1 MPFGL
6 GWPEL
11 VIILVIVLVIFG
23 ASRVPEIGRALGK
36 GIREFRGSVSEV
48 KEGVEGKA
56 TDSSAAEQEE
66 TKLSEGDITGTN
78 TLFASSGEQEK
89 AESTSDKPSA

>member
-11 VIILVIVLVIFG
+11 TIILVIVLVIFG

-36 GIREFRGSVSEV
+36 GIREFKGSVSDA
-48 KEGVEGKA
+48 KESVG
-56 TDSSAAEQEE
+56 DQPAA
-66 TKLSEGDITGTN
+66 D
-78 TLFASSGEQEK
+78 ASSQRK
-89 AESTSDKPSA
+89 ADDEASPPKN

>member
-11 VIILVIVLVIFG
+11 TIILIIVLVIFG

-56 TDSSAAEQEE
+56 EDSGNREKDEPS
-66 TKLSEGDITGTN
+66 SE
-78 TLFASSGEQEK
+78 
-89 AESTSDKPSA
+89 KPSA

>member
-11 VIILVIVLVIFG
+11 TIILVILLVLFG

-36 GIREFRGSVSEV
+36 GIKEFRGSVSEV
-48 KEGVEGKA
+48 KDEIEGKSEEKETA
-56 TDSSAAEQEE
+56 T
-66 TKLSEGDITGTN
+66 
-78 TLFASSGEQEK
+78 
-89 AESTSDKPSA
+89 AESSSTKS

>member
-11 VIILVIVLVIFG
+11 TIILIIVLVIFG

-36 GIREFRGSVSEV
+36 GIREFRGSVSEA
-48 KEGVEGKA
+48 KEGLEGKA
-56 TDSSAAEQEE
+56 PDSAPAA
-66 TKLSEGDITGTN
+66 
-78 TLFASSGEQEK
+78 GEQEK
-89 AESTSDKPSA
+89 AESTSDKPSS

>member
-11 VIILVIVLVIFG
+11 AIILVIVLVIFG

-36 GIREFRGSVSEV
+36 GIREFKGSVNDV
-48 KEGVEGKA
+48 KESVGDQPAADESSQRKA
-56 TDSSAAEQEE
+56 DDE
-66 TKLSEGDITGTN
+66 
-78 TLFASSGEQEK
+78 ASPPK
-89 AESTSDKPSA
+89 N

>member
-11 VIILVIVLVIFG
+11 TIILVIVLVIFG

-36 GIREFRGSVSEV
+36 GIREFKGSVSDV
-48 KEGVEGKA
+48 KESVGDKPAPE
-56 TDSSAAEQEE
+56 SAASEKTEE
-66 TKLSEGDITGTN
+66 
-78 TLFASSGEQEK
+78 SSSVK
-89 AESTSDKPSA
+89 S

>member
-56 TDSSAAEQEE
+56 ADSGSVEP
-66 TKLSEGDITGTN
+66 
-78 TLFASSGEQEK
+78 EK
-89 AESTSDKPSA
+89 AESTSDKPSG

>member
-11 VIILVIVLVIFG
+11 TIILVILLVLFG

-36 GIREFRGSVSEV
+36 GIKEFRGSVSDV
-48 KEGVEGKA
+48 KDEIEGKSEEKEKEAA
-56 TDSSAAEQEE
+56 T
-66 TKLSEGDITGTN
+66 
-78 TLFASSGEQEK
+78 
-89 AESTSDKPSA
+89 AESSSTKS